1 MSMISAAAKPAP
13 SHVPARLVVDFDVYR
28 PMKPGDAYH
37 DPFARLLAEGAPP
50 LFWSPYNEGH
60 WVAARRDI
68 LSEVFANPEL
78 FTSSQGAAV
87 PKEPDRVTRLVPIES
102 DPPIQQ
108 AYRALFAR
116 AFTAP
121 ALRAREEEVRSL
133 AVSLIEGFRANGR
146 CEFVRDLAHHLPIKI
161 FMGMAGLP
169 EEDRLSLLPLAGAMV
184 EAEADKKATL
194 GEIMRYIAG
203 KLQERVAEPRDD
215 LLTAI
220 ANGAVEG
227 RPITQH
233 EAMGVGS
240 LLLIGGLDTVASMM
254 GHMMHFL
261 ARRPEHR
268 ARLTADPGL
277 IPGAVEEFLRRF
289 AITNPARTVTRD
301 TEFHGV
307 KLKAGDMIMLST
319 PFGAIDGEA
328 YADALEVE
336 FERKSPGKT
345 TFGAGPHV
353 CPGAM
358 LARMELRVLLEEW
371 LPRIPDFS
379 LDPDDHAVVRTGVN
393 GSMVHLPLVW
403 PAG

>member
-1 MSMISAAAKPAP
+1 MSNISTEAKPAP
-13 SHVPARLVVDFDVYR
+13 PHVPAHLVVDFDVYR
-28 PMKPGDAYH
+28 PMKAADVYH

-78 FTSSQGAAV
+78 FTSTQGAAV
-87 PKEPDRVTRLVPIES
+87 PKDPDRVTRLVPIEA

-121 ALRAREEEVRSL
+121 ALRAREEEVRKL
-133 AVSLIEGFRANGR
+133 AISLIEGFRPNGR

-169 EEDRLSLLPLAGAMV
+169 DEDRLALLPLAGAMV
-184 EAEADKKATL
+184 DAEGDKKASL
-194 GEIMRYIAG
+194 GKIMGYIAG

-220 ANGAVEG
+220 ANGEIEG
-227 RPITQH
+227 RPITQQ

-261 ARRPEHR
+261 AQRPQHCASLR
-268 ARLTADPGL
+268 AEPGL

-289 AITNPARTVTRD
+289 ALTNPARTVTRD
-301 TEFHGV
+301 MEFHGV
-307 KLKAGDMIMLST
+307 NLKAGDMIMLST
-319 PFGAIDGEA
+319 PFGAVDEDA
-328 YADALEVE
+328 YPDALEVD
-336 FERKSPGKT
+336 FTRKSPGKT

-358 LARMELRVLLEEW
+358 LARMELKVLLEEW
-371 LPRIPDFS
+371 LPRIPEFS
-379 LDPDDHAVVRTGVN
+379 LDPAAAPEIRTGVN
-393 GSMVHLPLVW
+393 GSMAHLPLVW
-403 PAG
+403 PLA